1 MVKLLFGVRRGEV
14 YRRLGKFK
22 EGRRQ
27 SKAEKKVYEQE
38 LKKAKEEQAELRL
51 VGVRQRAR
59 KEAREELRTGKGR
72 TRRKVERYARQAG
85 RGAARWS
92 GEFLGPQI
100 VPPKIKKRK
109 GQRRKRY
116 HNPLGWMK

>member
-14 YRRLGKFK
+14 YRRIGKFR
-22 EGRRQ
+22 EGRKQ
-27 SKAEKKVYEQE
+27 SKAERKIFEEEY
-38 LKKAKEEQAELRL
+38 KKAKEKQAEWKTAI
-51 VGVRQRAR
+51 VKQKAR

-72 TRRKVERYARQAG
+72 TRRKLERYAKGTG
-85 RGAARWS
+85 RSAVRWS

-116 HNPLGWMK
+116 HNPLAWMK